1 MAQDTTTARKGVSL
15 AKGPIG
21 ILGVIGILYGVSA
34 LIFASHGFALHIPH
48 GAVRG
53 KKWIGLEVNGWS
65 ELLFIAAG
73 LALLLS
79 APLHWG
85 AKSMSMI
92 VGLVLI
98 AAAIIAVVRKDGVF
112 GIFAANHLTELVW
125 AAAGVL
131 LLILA
136 LLPRIGAREGTDN
149 TDQPAGATAS
159 RPTSRRRS
167 AQTAERGSEPV
178 SARSATTSSRRLMR
192 RRGAS
197 DRTETG
203 DQHARWL
210 QDGEPQDRPPSAGAQ
225 TTDDNP
231 SR

>member
-1 MAQDTTTARKGVSL
+1 MAKDTTTARKGVSL

-21 ILGVIGILYGVSA
+21 ILGLIGILYGVSA
-34 LIFASHGFALHIPH
+34 LIFASHGFALHVSH
-48 GAVRG
+48 GAVHG

-73 LALLLS
+73 LALLFS

-85 AKSMSMI
+85 AKGMSLL
-92 VGLVLI
+92 VGLVMI
-98 AAAIIAVVRKDGVF
+98 AAAIIAVIRKDGVF
-112 GIFAANHLTELVW
+112 GIFAANHLTELIW

-136 LLPRIGAREGTDN
+136 LLPRIGAREGVED
-149 TDQPAGATAS
+149 TDQRTGATTS
-159 RPTSRRRS
+159 RSTVGRRAEPTAPRGAGTGSRRRLV
-167 AQTAERGSEPV
+167 Q
-178 SARSATTSSRRLMR
+178 
-192 RRGAS
+192 RRGANEPAEVS
-197 DRTETG
+197 

-210 QDGEPQDRPPSAGAQ
+210 QDAEPQDRPPSAGAQ

>member
-1 MAQDTTTARKGVSL
+1 M
-15 AKGPIG
+15 G
-21 ILGVIGILYGVSA
+21 ILGLIGILYGLSA
-34 LIFASHGFALHIPH
+34 LLFASHGFALHIPH
-48 GAVRG
+48 GAAHG

-85 AKSMSMI
+85 AKSMSML
-92 VGLVLI
+92 VGLVMLG
-98 AAAIIAVVRKDGVF
+98 AAIIAVIRGNGVF

-136 LLPRIGAREGTDN
+136 LMPRVGRREARDDETQDGAVARSR
-149 TDQPAGATAS
+149 PAAPRRTAS
-159 RPTSRRRS
+159 SRE
-167 AQTAERGSEPV
+167 TAPGNVGTR
-178 SARSATTSSRRLMR
+178 SRRLV
-192 RRGAS
+192 RRGSA
-197 DRTETG
+197 DAGPAAANRHT
-203 DQHARWL
+203 QWL
-210 QDGEPQDRPPSAGAQ
+210 QDAEPQDRPPSAGAK
-225 TTDDNP
+225 TTNDNP